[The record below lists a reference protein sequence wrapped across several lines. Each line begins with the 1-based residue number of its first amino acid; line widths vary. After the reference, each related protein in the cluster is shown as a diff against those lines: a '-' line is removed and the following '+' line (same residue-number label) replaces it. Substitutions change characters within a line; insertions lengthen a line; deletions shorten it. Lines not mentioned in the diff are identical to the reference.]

1 MAGYHKGM
9 DNKNSVVKKPKRT
22 PPQQPLDT
30 KSHGTTGPEIWDG
43 NNAGWTL
50 VSYKRKKKN
59 KK

>member
-1 MAGYHKGM
+1 M

-22 PPQQPLDT
+22 PPQQPLETRDA
-30 KSHGTTGPEIWDG
+30 KTGPEIWDG